1 MFKIHTQR
9 SSSYK
14 RKDSKGMVYD
24 LLGKADYVFLALA
37 ALWGTVCVILVWNR
51 VNAKRFKTEEE
62 QDRFL
67 DGIEP
72 QLVQGNFDAALQTCE
87 ADNRALPAMIA
98 LALNNRELG
107 YAKTRQLVMD
117 RFQRDV
123 IADLDQ
129 RISWISTVIKIA
141 PMLGL
146 LGTVAGM
153 MGAFATLA
161 EATTVEPSK
170 LALDIRIALE
180 TTLIGLTITVPLLIA
195 MASISNRIK
204 HMEELVAA
212 GLTRFLEA
220 YKIGLSRTP
229 SRSGR

>member
-1 MFKIHTQR
+1 
-9 SSSYK
+9 
-14 RKDSKGMVYD
+14 
-24 LLGKADYVFLALA
+24 
-37 ALWGTVCVILVWNR
+37 
-51 VNAKRFKTEEE
+51 
-62 QDRFL
+62 
-67 DGIEP
+67 
-72 QLVQGNFDAALQTCE
+72 
-87 ADNRALPAMIA
+87 
-98 LALNNRELG
+98 
-107 YAKTRQLVMD
+107 MD
-117 RFQRDV
+117 RFQRDI

-161 EATTVEPSK
+161 EATTVEPTK

-180 TTLIGLTITVPLLIA
+180 TTLIGLSITVPLLIA
-195 MASISNRIK
+195 MASINNRIK

-220 YKIGLSRTP
+220 YKIGLSR
-229 SRSGR
+229 SAGRSAN

>member
-1 MFKIHTQR
+1 
-9 SSSYK
+9 
-14 RKDSKGMVYD
+14 MVYD
-24 LLGKADYVFLALA
+24 FIGKADYVALALA
-37 ALWGTVCVILVWNR
+37 ALWGTVCVIMVWNR
-51 VNAKRFKTEEE
+51 VNQKRFKTEEE
-62 QDRFL
+62 QDKFL
-67 DGIEP
+67 DSIEP
-72 QLVQGNFDAALQTCE
+72 QLLQGNFDAAQQACE
-87 ADNRALPAMIA
+87 SDNRALPSMIT

-107 YAKTRQLVMD
+107 YSKTRQLILD

-129 RISWISTVIKIA
+129 RINWVSTVIKTA

-146 LGTVAGM
+146 MGTVAGM

-180 TTLIGLTITVPLLIA
+180 TTLIGLSITVPLLIA
-195 MASISNRIK
+195 MASINNRIK

-220 YKIGLSRTP
+220 YKIGLTRNS

>member
-1 MFKIHTQR
+1 
-9 SSSYK
+9 
-14 RKDSKGMVYD
+14 MVYD
-24 LLGKADYVFLALA
+24 FLGKADYVFLALS
-37 ALWGTVCVILVWNR
+37 ALWGTVCVIIVWNR
-51 VNAKRFKTEEE
+51 VNQKRFKTEEE
-62 QDRFL
+62 QDKFL

-72 QLVQGNFDAALQTCE
+72 QLLQGNFDAALQACE
-87 ADNRALPAMIA
+87 TDARALPTMIS

-107 YAKTRQLVMD
+107 YSKTRQLVMD
-117 RFQRDV
+117 RFQRDI

-129 RISWISTVIKIA
+129 RIAWVSTVIKIA

-180 TTLIGLTITVPLLIA
+180 TTLIGLSITVPLLIA
-195 MASISNRIK
+195 MASINNRIK

-220 YKIGLSRTP
+220 YKIGLTRTASRP
-229 SRSGR
+229 SR

>member
-1 MFKIHTQR
+1 
-9 SSSYK
+9 
-14 RKDSKGMVYD
+14 MVYD
-24 LLGKADYVFLALA
+24 FLGKADYVFLALS
-37 ALWGTVCVILVWNR
+37 ALWGTVCVIIVWNR

-72 QLVQGNFDAALQTCE
+72 QLVQGNFDAALQSCE
-87 ADNRALPAMIA
+87 SDGRALPTMIT

-117 RFQRDV
+117 RFQRDI

-161 EATTVEPSK
+161 EATTVEPTK

-180 TTLIGLTITVPLLIA
+180 TTLIGLSITVPLLIS
-195 MASISNRIK
+195 MASINNRIK

-220 YKIGLSRTP
+220 YKIGLTRT
-229 SRSGR
+229 SGRSAR

>member
-1 MFKIHTQR
+1 
-9 SSSYK
+9 
-14 RKDSKGMVYD
+14 
-24 LLGKADYVFLALA
+24 
-37 ALWGTVCVILVWNR
+37 
-51 VNAKRFKTEEE
+51 
-62 QDRFL
+62 
-67 DGIEP
+67 
-72 QLVQGNFDAALQTCE
+72 
-87 ADNRALPAMIA
+87 MIT

-107 YAKTRQLVMD
+107 YSKTRQLIMD

-129 RISWISTVIKIA
+129 RIAWVSTVIKIA

-161 EATTVEPSK
+161 EATTVEPTK

-180 TTLIGLTITVPLLIA
+180 TTLIGLSITVPLLIA
-195 MASISNRIK
+195 MASINNRIK

-220 YKIGLSRTP
+220 YKIGLARTTP
-229 SRSGR
+229 KLAR

>member
-1 MFKIHTQR
+1 
-9 SSSYK
+9 
-14 RKDSKGMVYD
+14 MVYD

-51 VNAKRFKTEEE
+51 VNAKRFKTEDE

-67 DGIEP
+67 DSIEP
-72 QLVQGNFDAALQTCE
+72 QLVQGNFDAALQSCE
-87 ADNRALPAMIA
+87 SDNRALPTMIS

-107 YAKTRQLVMD
+107 YAKTRQLIMD
-117 RFQRDV
+117 RFQRDI

-141 PMLGL
+141 PLLGL
-146 LGTVAGM
+146 MGTVAGM

-180 TTLIGLTITVPLLIA
+180 TTLIGLTITVPLLIS
-195 MASISNRIK
+195 MASINNRIK

-220 YKIGLSRTP
+220 YKIGLTRT
-229 SRSGR
+229 SGRSGR

>member
-1 MFKIHTQR
+1 VSFDR
-9 SSSYK
+9 GYK
-14 RKDSKGMVYD
+14 LLGKEAGDMVYD

-51 VNAKRFKTEEE
+51 VNSKRFKTEDD
-62 QDRFL
+62 QDKFL
-67 DGIEP
+67 DSIEP
-72 QLVQGNFDAALQTCE
+72 EILRGNFDAALQICE
-87 ADNRALPAMIA
+87 ADSRALPAMIA

-107 YAKTRQLVMD
+107 YSKTRQLIMD

-129 RISWISTVIKIA
+129 RIAWVSTVIKIA

-180 TTLIGLTITVPLLIA
+180 TTLIGLTITVPLLIG
-195 MASISNRIK
+195 MARISNRIK

-220 YKIGLSRTP
+220 YKIGLART
-229 SRSGR
+229 SQKSMRA

>member
-1 MFKIHTQR
+1 
-9 SSSYK
+9 
-14 RKDSKGMVYD
+14 
-24 LLGKADYVFLALA
+24 
-37 ALWGTVCVILVWNR
+37 
-51 VNAKRFKTEEE
+51 
-62 QDRFL
+62 
-67 DGIEP
+67 
-72 QLVQGNFDAALQTCE
+72 
-87 ADNRALPAMIA
+87 MIS

-107 YAKTRQLVMD
+107 YTKTRQLVMD
-117 RFQRDV
+117 RFQRDI

-161 EATTVEPSK
+161 EATTVEPTK

-180 TTLIGLTITVPLLIA
+180 TTLIGLSITVPLLIA
-195 MASISNRIK
+195 MASINNRIK

-220 YKIGLSRTP
+220 YKIGLTRTAG
-229 SRSGR
+229 RSAR

>member
-1 MFKIHTQR
+1 
-9 SSSYK
+9 
-14 RKDSKGMVYD
+14 MVYD

-51 VNAKRFKTEEE
+51 VNSKRFKSEEE

-67 DGIEP
+67 DKIEP
-72 QLVQGNFDAALQTCE
+72 QLLQGEFDAALQSCE
-87 ADNRALPAMIA
+87 TDGRALPAMIT

-107 YAKTRQLVMD
+107 YSKTRQLIMD

-129 RISWISTVIKIA
+129 RIAWVSTVIKIA

-161 EATTVEPSK
+161 SATTVEPTK

-180 TTLIGLTITVPLLIA
+180 TTLIGLSITVPLLIA
-195 MASISNRIK
+195 MASINNRIK

-220 YKIGLSRTP
+220 YKIGLARTTP
-229 SRSGR
+229 KLAR

>member
-1 MFKIHTQR
+1 
-9 SSSYK
+9 
-14 RKDSKGMVYD
+14 MVYD
-24 LLGKADYVFLALA
+24 FLGKADYVFLALS
-37 ALWGTVCVILVWNR
+37 ALWGTVCVIIVWNR
-51 VNAKRFKTEEE
+51 VNQKRFKTEDE
-62 QDRFL
+62 QDKFL

-72 QLVQGNFDAALQTCE
+72 QLLQGNFDAALQACE
-87 ADNRALPAMIA
+87 TDARALPTMIS

-107 YAKTRQLVMD
+107 YSKTRQLVMD
-117 RFQRDV
+117 RFQRDI

-129 RISWISTVIKIA
+129 RIAWVSTVIKIA

-180 TTLIGLTITVPLLIA
+180 TTLIGLSITVPLLIA
-195 MASISNRIK
+195 MASINNRIK

-220 YKIGLSRTP
+220 YKIGLTRTASRP
-229 SRSGR
+229 SR

>member
-1 MFKIHTQR
+1 
-9 SSSYK
+9 
-14 RKDSKGMVYD
+14 MVYD

-67 DGIEP
+67 DSIEP

-87 ADNRALPAMIA
+87 SDNRALPVMIS

-107 YAKTRQLVMD
+107 YAKTRQLIMD
-117 RFQRDV
+117 RFQRDI

-180 TTLIGLTITVPLLIA
+180 TTLIGLTITVPLLIS

-220 YKIGLSRTP
+220 YKIGLSRT
-229 SRSGR
+229 SGRSSR

>member
-1 MFKIHTQR
+1 
-9 SSSYK
+9 
-14 RKDSKGMVYD
+14 
-24 LLGKADYVFLALA
+24 
-37 ALWGTVCVILVWNR
+37 
-51 VNAKRFKTEEE
+51 
-62 QDRFL
+62 
-67 DGIEP
+67 
-72 QLVQGNFDAALQTCE
+72 
-87 ADNRALPAMIA
+87 MIA

-107 YAKTRQLVMD
+107 YSKTRQLIMD

-129 RISWISTVIKIA
+129 RIAWVSTVIKIA

-180 TTLIGLTITVPLLIA
+180 TTLIGLTITVPLLIG

-220 YKIGLSRTP
+220 YKIGLART
-229 SRSGR
+229 SQKSMRA

>member
-1 MFKIHTQR
+1 
-9 SSSYK
+9 
-14 RKDSKGMVYD
+14 MVYD

-37 ALWGTVCVILVWNR
+37 ALWGTVCAILVWNR

-67 DGIEP
+67 DSIEP

-87 ADNRALPAMIA
+87 SDNRALPVMIS

-107 YAKTRQLVMD
+107 YAKTRQLIMD
-117 RFQRDV
+117 RFQRDI

-146 LGTVAGM
+146 MGTVAGM

-180 TTLIGLTITVPLLIA
+180 TTLIGLTITVPLLIS
-195 MASISNRIK
+195 MASINNRIK

-220 YKIGLSRTP
+220 YKIGLTRTAG
-229 SRSGR
+229 RSGK